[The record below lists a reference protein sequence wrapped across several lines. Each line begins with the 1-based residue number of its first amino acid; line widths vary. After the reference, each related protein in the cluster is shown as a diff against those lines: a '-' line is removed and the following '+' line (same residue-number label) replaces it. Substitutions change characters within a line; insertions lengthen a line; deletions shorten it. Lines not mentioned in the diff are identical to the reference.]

1 MQAQET
7 PLAVPGRAGGQQGL
21 SLPRAWVSVSVSQMP
36 SCSLLP
42 FLPLWLF
49 SLQIP
54 QEPELG
60 FRDIPQLYCTA
71 RVSVPCLQNGV
82 GDASAEELRTQ
93 VRGLGTLGR
102 EVPPVC
108 PVSS

>member
-1 MQAQET
+1 MQAQGT
-7 PLAVPGRAGGQQGL
+7 ALAVPGRAGGQQGL
-21 SLPRAWVSVSVSQMP
+21 SLLRARLSLSVSQVP

-42 FLPLWLF
+42 FLPLGLF

-54 QEPELG
+54 QDHELG

-71 RVSVPCLQNGV
+71 PASVPCLTNGV
-82 GDASAEELRTQ
+82 SDASAEGLRTRA
-93 VRGLGTLGR
+93 RGLGTQFQ

-108 PVSS
+108 PVPS